1 MGGGNFQ
8 KIEIGPLREKEEKS
22 YYLYN
27 LSSAHFVVYTRK
39 SKFWVTEPDRHNITM
54 IDSTESNTRTLKLK
68 WVESC
73 TKCAVT

>member
-27 LSSAHFVVYTRK
+27 LSSAHFVVYSKIQTLGNRTRQ
-39 SKFWVTEPDRHNITM
+39 THHYDRQYRI
-54 IDSTESNTRTLKLK
+54 
-68 WVESC
+68 
-73 TKCAVT
+73 